1 MPAAFLVLLLT
12 ASVQAPAAR
21 WTPELA
27 FTVKRVGSVAISPD
41 GRWAAVEVSVPL
53 MEAEPSEWR
62 TSVYVYAVGGA
73 GQQPARRVETP
84 ASAPAWSPDG
94 RWLAFASSRSGKRD
108 GWRVALDGSGGGER
122 LPGGARGLGEV
133 RRAPG
138 GPRVAVGR
146 PGPARP

>member
-73 GQQPARRVETP
+73 GQQPARRGETP
-84 ASAPAWSPDG
+84 AGAPARSPG
-94 RWLAFASSRSGKRD
+94 GALPALAPGRSGKR
-108 GWRVALDGSGGGER
+108 
-122 LPGGARGLGEV
+122 GGA
-133 RRAPG
+133 
-138 GPRVAVGR
+138 
-146 PGPARP
+146 

>member
-1 MPAAFLVLLLT
+1 VLLV
-12 ASVQAPAAR
+12 AAWAQGPVAR

-27 FTVKRVGSVAISPD
+27 FAVKRVGSVAISPD
-41 GRWAAVEVSVPL
+41 GRWAAVEVSEPL

-73 GQQPARRVETP
+73 GQQAARRVETP

-108 GWRVALDGSGGGER
+108 VWRVALDGSGGG
-122 LPGGARGLGEV
+122 GAAHRRDRGAG
-133 RRAPG
+133 
-138 GPRVAVGR
+138 
-146 PGPARP
+146 